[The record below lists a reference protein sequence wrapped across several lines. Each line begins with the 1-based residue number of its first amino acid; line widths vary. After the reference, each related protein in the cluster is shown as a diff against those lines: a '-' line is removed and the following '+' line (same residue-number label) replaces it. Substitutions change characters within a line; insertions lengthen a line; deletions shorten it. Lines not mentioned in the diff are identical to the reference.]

1 MNRLDSALA
10 GTPLKDFTCEVNW
23 RATMN
28 YSAALADN
36 NPRYFDDERPAGII
50 AHPIF
55 PVAVTWNILGC
66 LADFID
72 SANFP
77 LELIPRQ
84 VHHTEHLEL
93 HRPVTP
99 GMKLTI
105 GGMVAAILPH
115 RAGTRVILRL
125 DAEDGEGPVFTEH
138 IGGLL
143 RGVECAGGGSGEENL
158 PSEPKNTDN
167 NRLLWENRVRID
179 PLLPFVYDGCS
190 DIFFPIH
197 TSKRFARQVGLPG
210 IILQG
215 TCTLALAVTEIV
227 NREPG
232 SDPSLVKAVGCRFTG
247 MVLPG
252 DEISVRLTG
261 KERGNLFFEVINGR
275 GEKALSRGQIKTVS
289 V

>member
-1 MNRLDSALA
+1 MNELDSSLA
-10 GTPLKDFTCEVNW
+10 GTLLKDFSYEVNW

-28 YSAALADN
+28 YAAALDDN
-36 NPRYFDDERPAGII
+36 NPRYFDDESPEGVR
-50 AHPIF
+50 AHPLF
-55 PVAVTWNILGC
+55 PVAVTWNILGR

-72 SANFP
+72 GDNFP

-93 HRPVTP
+93 HRPITP
-99 GMKLTI
+99 GMKLNI
-105 GGMVAAILPH
+105 RGRIAAILPH

-143 RGVECAGGGSGEENL
+143 RGVECLGGGSGKENL
-158 PSEPKNTDN
+158 PEVPKNTDN
-167 NRLLWENRVRID
+167 KRLLWEKTVKID

-197 TSKRFARQVGLPG
+197 TSKRFARQVGLPD

-215 TCTLALAVTEIV
+215 TCTLALAVTEII
-227 NREPG
+227 NREIG
-232 SDPSLVKAVGCRFTG
+232 SDPSPVKAAACRFTG

-261 KERGNLFFEVINGR
+261 RNGKEFFFDVTNGR
-275 GEKALSRGQIKTVS
+275 GEKALTRGFLLTS
-289 V
+289 